1 MIPKIIHYCWFGGK
15 PLPSEV
21 RRCIRS
27 WQRVCPDY
35 EIRRWDETNFDVTAH
50 PFMKAAYEA
59 GAWAFVSDIAR
70 LMVVHT
76 HGGIY
81 LDTDVELLRRPDG
94 LLDNGC
100 YVGTQQA
107 DGLIATGLGFG
118 AEAHDPA
125 VGAMLAEYDSIA
137 FSPEHKAELACP
149 ILNTKALAA
158 FGYTFLD
165 EPQQLSRLLVL
176 PPRFLDPY
184 APGDGTR
191 ELLCADTL
199 SIHHYSA
206 SWLGPRARFRRRLI
220 RLIGPA
226 RANKLKRMLRH
237 G

>member
-15 PLPSEV
+15 PLPPEV

-70 LMVVHT
+70 LMVVHA

-107 DGLIATGLGFG
+107 DGQIATGLGFG
-118 AEAHDPA
+118 AEARDPA
-125 VGAMLAEYDSIA
+125 VGVQRDGARAGL
-137 FSPEHKAELACP
+137 CP
-149 ILNTKALAA
+149 PA
-158 FGYTFLD
+158 FGGETR
-165 EPQQLSRLLVL
+165 RLE
-176 PPRFLDPY
+176 
-184 APGDGTR
+184 R
-191 ELLCADTL
+191 EAVAFHRQGR
-199 SIHHYSA
+199 SGA
-206 SWLGPRARFRRRLI
+206 RARPGHAPRRRLHPR
-220 RLIGPA
+220 RLHQAPGRRLLHVEPGDALQHAHRPA
-226 RANKLKRMLRH
+226 GDAGRWRS
-237 G
+237 